1 VSSGSRPEAGTWRR
15 LMARAL
21 VFHEAVAERLGINA
35 TDLKCLELAADEEP
49 ITPTR
54 LAELAGLTSGAITGV
69 LDRLERARIVR
80 REPDPED
87 RRRIIV
93 RVLPDRAR
101 ELAAIYAPLL
111 AATSELADHL
121 DPAQRTALAEYL
133 ERAAGALE
141 GETARLRATV
151 RGGMVGDTFIAPLA
165 SATRGRLV
173 FASGAPR
180 LAMSAT
186 ALGQQVRMV
195 AETSA
200 SRLTV
205 AGGTD
210 ADELIH
216 ASFEGPPPEVR
227 AADGVVTVRYRRR
240 ALDFR
245 SRAARIALNPRVP
258 WSFEVDGGLTDL
270 EADLRSLQFEGLAV
284 RGGANHLS
292 LRLPRPDGSAR
303 LAISGG
309 ASNARIERPVGTAV
323 SLRVRGGVSHLTF
336 DDQRLQ
342 AATGDTH
349 LQSSD
354 FADAAARYEIELSG
368 GVNHL
373 TVRPR

>member
-1 VSSGSRPEAGTWRR
+1 VSSGSHPEAGTWRR

-101 ELAAIYAPLL
+101 ELAAIYQPLL
-111 AATSELADHL
+111 TATAELADHL
-121 DPAQRTALAEYL
+121 EPAQRTALTEYL
-133 ERAAGALE
+133 ERAAGALH

-165 SATRGRLV
+165 GATRGRLV

-205 AGGTD
+205 AGATD
-210 ADELIH
+210 ADELIR
-216 ASFEGPPPEVR
+216 ARFAGPPPEVR
-227 AADGVVTVRYRRR
+227 AADGVVTIRYRRR

-245 SRAARIALNPRVP
+245 SRAARIGLNPSVP

-270 EADLRSLQFEGLAV
+270 EADLRSLQFEALAV

-303 LAISGG
+303 VSISGG
-309 ASNARIERPVGTAV
+309 ASNARFERPVGTAV
-323 SLRVRGGVSHLTF
+323 SLRVRGGVSQLTF
-336 DDQRLQ
+336 DDQRLEST
-342 AATGDTH
+342 AGDTH

-354 FADAAARYEIELSG
+354 FADAAARYEIELTG
-368 GVNHL
+368 GVSHL
-373 TVRPR
+373 TVRRR